1 MNPTS
6 GSPSH
11 HASASGTEFLVGR
24 NAWTVMSEKDRT
36 GTAQRRLRLLVPI
49 NANEDSRWGVTY
61 ALRLHDEGRD
71 VEVCF
76 LNVGEIITQWQVLR
90 FRTQTEI
97 AKFQA
102 ERAEAFI
109 EEASQPL
116 AAKGIACRGFFK
128 QGSIVFLILDTAE
141 ELECDEIVMPLPP
154 TGLLSVFS
162 RDIVT
167 SVLRRQR
174 GVQLTMVDRNGA
186 ATKTQLR
193 H

>member
-6 GSPSH
+6 GSPSY
-11 HASASGTEFLVGR
+11 HASASGMEILVGH
-24 NAWTVMSEKDRT
+24 NAWTLMSENDRT
-36 GTAQRRLRLLVPI
+36 GAAQRRLRLLVPI

-76 LNVGEIITQWQVLR
+76 LNVGEVITQWQVLR
-90 FRTQTEI
+90 FRTQVEI

-116 AAKGIACRGFFK
+116 AAKRIPYRGFFK
-128 QGSIVFLILDTAE
+128 QGDIVFSILDTAE

-162 RDIVT
+162 CDIVAA
-167 SVLRRQR
+167 VKRQR
-174 GVQLTMVDRNGA
+174 RDVPIVAVNCNGIAEGVGVN
-186 ATKTQLR
+186 
-193 H
+193 

>member
-11 HASASGTEFLVGR
+11 HASTSGTEFLVGR
-24 NAWTVMSEKDRT
+24 NAWTVMSEKDQT
-36 GTAQRRLRLLVPI
+36 GVAQRRLRLLLPI
-49 NANEDSRWGVTY
+49 TANEDSRWGVTH
-61 ALRLHDEGRD
+61 ALHLHDEGRD

-76 LNVGEIITQWQVLR
+76 LNVGEVITQWQVLQ
-90 FRTQTEI
+90 FRTQVEI

-116 AAKGIACRGFFK
+116 AEKHILYRGIFK
-128 QGSIVFLILDTAE
+128 QGDIVFSILDTAE
-141 ELECDEIVMPLPP
+141 ELECDEIVMPLPH

-162 RDIVT
+162 RDIVAA
-167 SVLRRQR
+167 VKRQQR
-174 GVQLTMVDRNGA
+174 DVPVVAINCNGIA
-186 ATKTQLR
+186 EDVGFN
-193 H
+193 

>member
-1 MNPTS
+1 MNPTL

-24 NAWTVMSEKDRT
+24 DAWTVMSEEDQT
-36 GTAQRRLRLLVPI
+36 GAAQRRLRLLVPI

-61 ALRLHDEGRD
+61 ALRLHDEGRE

-76 LNVGEIITQWQVLR
+76 LNVGEVITQWQVLR
-90 FRTQTEI
+90 FRTQAEI
-97 AKFQA
+97 EKFQA

-109 EEASQPL
+109 EEASRPL
-116 AAKGIACRGFFK
+116 TAKRVLYRGFFK
-128 QGSIVFLILDTAE
+128 QGDIVFLILDTAE
-141 ELECDEIVMPLPP
+141 ELECDEIVMPLPH

-174 GVQLTMVDRNGA
+174 GVQLTLVDRNGV
-186 ATKTQLR
+186 ATKTPLQ

>member
-24 NAWTVMSEKDRT
+24 NAWTVMSEKDQT
-36 GTAQRRLRLLVPI
+36 GVAQRRLRLLVPI

-61 ALRLHDEGRD
+61 ALRQHDEGRD

-76 LNVGEIITQWQVLR
+76 LNVGEVITQWQVLR
-90 FRTQTEI
+90 FRTQIEI

-109 EEASQPL
+109 EEAAQPL
-116 AAKGIACRGFFK
+116 AAKHILYRGFFK
-128 QGSIVFLILDTAE
+128 QGDIVFSILDTAE

-154 TGLLSVFS
+154 TGLISVFS
-162 RDIVT
+162 KTRLGGFCNDD
-167 SVLRRQR
+167 LRE
-174 GVQLTMVDRNGA
+174 LA
-186 ATKTQLR
+186 
-193 H
+193 

>member
-90 FRTQTEI
+90 FRTQVEI

-116 AAKGIACRGFFK
+116 VEKHIPYRGIFK
-128 QGSIVFLILDTAE
+128 QGDIVFSILDTAE
-141 ELECDEIVMPLPP
+141 ELECDEIVMPQPH
-154 TGLLSVFS
+154 TGLFSVFS
-162 RDIVT
+162 RDIVS

-174 GVQLTMVDRNGA
+174 GAQLTMVDRNGA
-186 ATKTQLR
+186 ATKTPLK

>member
-6 GSPSH
+6 GNPSH
-11 HASASGTEFLVGR
+11 HASASGTEFLAGR
-24 NAWTVMSEKDRT
+24 NAWTVMSEKGQA

-61 ALRLHDEGRD
+61 ALHLHDEGRSL
-71 VEVCF
+71 EVCF

-116 AAKGIACRGFFK
+116 AAKHIPYRGIFK
-128 QGSIVFLILDTAE
+128 QGDIVFSILDTAE
-141 ELECDEIVMPLPP
+141 EMECDEIVMPLAHN
-154 TGLLSVFS
+154 GLLSVLS
-162 RDIVT
+162 RDIVAT
-167 SVLRRQR
+167 VRRQQR
-174 GVQLTMVDRNGA
+174 DIPVVTINREGKAEGYGVN
-186 ATKTQLR
+186 
-193 H
+193 